1 MVESPSYINIDST
14 KGSAMR
20 TPKGDSKLNNPKSL
34 SVTSSRAIPETMPGN
49 FRAAIT
55 RPYNHTG

>member
-49 FRAAIT
+49 FRAANT
-55 RPYNHTG
+55 RP